1 MRMIPGKVTIMN
13 MEDER
18 KRDYCKTILLLYQ
31 TNVKCENNGLFS
43 SKARKEIAAVDYA
56 LADPEDRQLVQHFFW
71 GQIYDLELVE
81 SASKA
86 EKAKLDQIY
95 DRILHQMGKARLK
108 EPIITK

>member
-1 MRMIPGKVTIMN
+1 MN

-18 KRDYCKTILLLYQ
+18 KRDYCKKILWQYPAK
-31 TNVKCENNGLFS
+31 VKCENYGLFS
-43 SKARKEIAAVDYA
+43 SIARKEIAAVDYA
-56 LADPEDRQLVQHFFW
+56 LADPEDMQLVQHFFW

-81 SASKA
+81 STSKA

-108 EPIITK
+108 EPITTK